1 MKNFEEKILKR
12 WLKRKVKITLA
23 TIVAFLIGSSLS
35 LAETLY
41 IKNGENGVEFS
52 IDDQNWG
59 ENPYF
64 ENSFEN
70 GIYTNNRKIESDY
83 IGIYNKAL
91 NISLINENKISV
103 DGENVWGIY
112 NNGTI
117 EVLRN
122 SGLLEVS
129 GENQAI
135 GIHNNSSNILLINE
149 NKISVD
155 GENVWG
161 IYNNGTIEV
170 LRNSGLLEVNGANEA
185 KGIVNYEGKIA
196 KIENSGLLEVNGTS
210 FVTGILNLNGEI
222 NNLLN
227 QGIVKVTNS
236 SSEAIGIDNQNPKG
250 IINNLTNQGII
261 DITGYLNTYGIQ
273 NNGGGTINDLSNQG
287 IIKVKSLTS
296 YSKGIINGSNIENIL
311 NEGIIEAKGTS
322 QVIGI
327 DSPAK
332 KETKNKGVIRVKSS
346 SSTSEVYGIHIN
358 TPNSKAEKI
367 LNEGIIEAVGGS
379 SKVKAIRSSQE
390 IDSLVNKGILKT
402 KGENAITISANNEN
416 IKKLEQNGIVFSEG
430 VTIDISSSNID
441 NIVNNG
447 LLIGDSSKFIEK
459 NYINNGIMFSYD
471 GTNNN
476 YKIQGYKNTGAD
488 GIKVGDKTIVNA
500 TLNKGTDN
508 SIATGSNSIALTEN
522 KSNMIYNGIT
532 DTLKVNEDRTL
543 TNSIVNGYTSVI
555 VFDENGGSLTLDNSI
570 INGGLDEASATI
582 KGSDSSNNLAL
593 TNGTIINGNI
603 DLGAGDDKLSI
614 DNTVQLNGDLL
625 GGTGID
631 NLIFN
636 PKGVSTFGG
645 EDDNN
650 INIFNKVEGFE
661 NINVATDVTLFES
674 AEVTG
679 AKNIAIQKDGNL
691 ILRIDSTNGNS
702 HALSRNDG
710 TISSNGGKL
719 LLALNGVGEGETISF
734 GTTSLDESM
743 KGNEKGFKEA
753 TIDTTSL
760 LHNIEK
766 IDDKT
771 VKVSTEENIP
781 YVSDVNYN
789 ELNTVYQS
797 IRSVDGV
804 GEFNV
809 TDDKALVEFTNYLH
823 DIYAGNPYSFSS
835 ELSRKSVNMFSDV
848 VMGRDLHPEV
858 NKWAI
863 YGGLTHID
871 GGTKDT
877 YFGKGYYTYDIGSK
891 DIDVD
896 SKITGMYAQGEYGV
910 NETLNLGVIFGGN
923 QSESEINNSSKVEGD
938 SFYLGAYAKKY
949 LGNLRLLAGVGYQYG
964 DYEAD
969 RVAVGYEGITTTRTF
984 DSNYN
989 DNTFN
994 IYAQGKYSNKLAENL
1009 YLEPSIALDYTYVNQ
1024 EGASE
1029 NGVLAIET
1037 DSKDFNY
1044 TTTKFGVDLR
1054 KDIPT
1059 TTATHSL
1066 VAGAYYNRMLDGYEE
1081 ENITGRF
1088 VGGSDFD
1095 ILVSPSNKHE
1105 VGLRAKY
1112 EVSLNNGVTFDVKGS
1127 YTFER
1132 ESYSG
1137 ENKNEHKGEWIVGAG
1152 IGYRF

>member
-1 MKNFEEKILKR
+1 MRENIEKSIKR
-12 WLKRKVKITLA
+12 WLKRKVTITLGMM
-23 TIVAFLIGSSLS
+23 VAFMITGEISYSEITIKYDEVNNQGIIIKGDIVIDSKEYGILEQNSLGNYSWYNNNSINDQIKIDDSFSNKNFSIINSGIIYDKKEDDELDNFNVGNGIFLKELSIKLLENSGIIFGEEQGIYLKKNVIIDKLENEGIIGLTS
-35 LAETLY
+35 
-41 IKNGENGVEFS
+41 ENGVYLQLESS
-52 IDDQNWG
+52 IETFINKG
-59 ENPYF
+59 EICSYGANYSGNGMYLSSSSITNF
-64 ENSFEN
+64 INLGSIKGKSNNEGKSYTGN
-70 GIYTNNRKIESDY
+70 GIYLSSSKIENFTNIGIVSGKIGQNISEGYKAGNGIFNSRKIGVKFSNF
-83 IGIYNKAL
+83 GIIAGEVKAIHTD
-91 NISLINENKISV
+91 N
-103 DGENVWGIY
+103 
-112 NNGTI
+112 
-117 EVLRN
+117 
-122 SGLLEVS
+122 VS
-129 GENQAI
+129 GENL
-135 GIHNNSSNILLINE
+135 GLLIDGAGKTDDTLKIVVGESQKIITSGEYNGYEIKNTFTKGEYKYSDIASRE
-149 NKISVD
+149 N
-155 GENVWG
+155 
-161 IYNNGTIEV
+161 
-170 LRNSGLLEVNGANEA
+170 
-185 KGIVNYEGKIA
+185 
-196 KIENSGLLEVNGTS
+196 
-210 FVTGILNLNGEI
+210 
-222 NNLLN
+222 
-227 QGIVKVTNS
+227 
-236 SSEAIGIDNQNPKG
+236 
-250 IINNLTNQGII
+250 
-261 DITGYLNTYGIQ
+261 DIT
-273 NNGGGTINDLSNQG
+273 LSDTDN
-287 IIKVKSLTS
+287 KDKL
-296 YSKGIINGSNIENIL
+296 IINGY
-311 NEGIIEAKGTS
+311 
-322 QVIGI
+322 
-327 DSPAK
+327 
-332 KETKNKGVIRVKSS
+332 NKGLK
-346 SSTSEVYGIHIN
+346 IN
-358 TPNSKAEKI
+358 SD
-367 LNEGIIEAVGGS
+367 L
-379 SKVKAIRSSQE
+379 
-390 IDSLVNKGILKT
+390 
-402 KGENAITISANNEN
+402 
-416 IKKLEQNGIVFSEG
+416 
-430 VTIDISSSNID
+430 
-441 NIVNNG
+441 
-447 LLIGDSSKFIEK
+447 
-459 NYINNGIMFSYD
+459 
-471 GTNNN
+471 
-476 YKIQGYKNTGAD
+476 
-488 GIKVGDKTIVNA
+488 
-500 TLNKGTDN
+500 TL
-508 SIATGSNSIALTEN
+508 S
-522 KSNMIYNGIT
+522 
-532 DTLKVNEDRTL
+532 
-543 TNSIVNGYTSVI
+543 NSIVNSYTTAINIDGGNFTGDNI
-555 VFDENGGSLTLDNSI
+555 V
-570 INGGLDEASATI
+570 INGGIDETSATI
-582 KGSDSSNNLAL
+582 KGSDSSDNLAL

-631 NLIFN
+631 NLIFY

-661 NINVATDVTLFES
+661 NINVVTDVTLFES

-679 AKNIAIQKDGNL
+679 ADSITIQKDGNL

-702 HALSRNDG
+702 HALSGNTG
-710 TISSNGGKL
+710 VISSEGGKL
-719 LLALNGVGEGETISF
+719 LLALNGVGEGETIDF
-734 GTTSLDESM
+734 GNNKLDDTI
-743 KGNEKGFKEA
+743 KGNEIGY
-753 TIDTTSL
+753 TSGITLDTTSL
-760 LHNIEK
+760 LHSLA
-766 IDDKT
+766 
-771 VKVSTEENIP
+771 KVEG
-781 YVSDVNYN
+781 
-789 ELNTVYQS
+789 NTVIVNTVENLPTDFMPISIDYSKLNSIYQS
-797 IRSVDGV
+797 MRITDQVK
-804 GEFNV
+804 EFDV
-809 TDDKALVEFTNYLH
+809 TDDKKLSGFTSYLN
-823 DIYAGNPYSFSS
+823 DIYAGNPYSLSS

-923 QSESEINNSSKVEGD
+923 QSESEINSSSKVEGD

-964 DYEAD
+964 DYEVD

-1009 YLEPSIALDYTYVNQ
+1009 YLEPSVALDYTYVNQ

-1029 NGVLAIET
+1029 NEVLAIET

-1044 TTTKFGVDLR
+1044 TTAKFGVDLR

>member
-1 MKNFEEKILKR
+1 MRENIEKSIKR
-12 WLKRKVKITLA
+12 WLKRKVTITLGMM
-23 TIVAFLIGSSLS
+23 VAFMITGEISYSEITVKYDEVNNQGIIIKGDIVIDSKEYGILEQNSLGNYSWYNNNSINDQIKIDDSFSNKNFSIINSGIIYDKKEDDELDNFNVGNGIFLKELSIKLLENSGIIFGEEQGIYLKKNVIIDKLENEGIIGLTS
-35 LAETLY
+35 
-41 IKNGENGVEFS
+41 ENGVYLQLESS
-52 IDDQNWG
+52 IETFINKG
-59 ENPYF
+59 EICSYGANYSGNGMYLSSSSITNF
-64 ENSFEN
+64 INLGSIKGKSNNEGKSYTGN
-70 GIYTNNRKIESDY
+70 GIYLSSSKIENFTNIGIVSGKIGQNISEGYKAGNGIFNSRKIGVKFSNF
-83 IGIYNKAL
+83 GIIAGEVKAIHTD
-91 NISLINENKISV
+91 N
-103 DGENVWGIY
+103 
-112 NNGTI
+112 
-117 EVLRN
+117 
-122 SGLLEVS
+122 VS
-129 GENQAI
+129 GENL
-135 GIHNNSSNILLINE
+135 GLLIDGAGKTDDTLKIVVGESQKIIISGEYNGYEIKNTFTKGEYKYSDIASRE
-149 NKISVD
+149 N
-155 GENVWG
+155 
-161 IYNNGTIEV
+161 
-170 LRNSGLLEVNGANEA
+170 
-185 KGIVNYEGKIA
+185 
-196 KIENSGLLEVNGTS
+196 
-210 FVTGILNLNGEI
+210 
-222 NNLLN
+222 
-227 QGIVKVTNS
+227 
-236 SSEAIGIDNQNPKG
+236 
-250 IINNLTNQGII
+250 
-261 DITGYLNTYGIQ
+261 DIT
-273 NNGGGTINDLSNQG
+273 LSDTDN
-287 IIKVKSLTS
+287 KDKL
-296 YSKGIINGSNIENIL
+296 IINGY
-311 NEGIIEAKGTS
+311 
-322 QVIGI
+322 
-327 DSPAK
+327 
-332 KETKNKGVIRVKSS
+332 NKGLK
-346 SSTSEVYGIHIN
+346 IN
-358 TPNSKAEKI
+358 SD
-367 LNEGIIEAVGGS
+367 L
-379 SKVKAIRSSQE
+379 
-390 IDSLVNKGILKT
+390 
-402 KGENAITISANNEN
+402 
-416 IKKLEQNGIVFSEG
+416 
-430 VTIDISSSNID
+430 
-441 NIVNNG
+441 
-447 LLIGDSSKFIEK
+447 
-459 NYINNGIMFSYD
+459 
-471 GTNNN
+471 
-476 YKIQGYKNTGAD
+476 
-488 GIKVGDKTIVNA
+488 
-500 TLNKGTDN
+500 TL
-508 SIATGSNSIALTEN
+508 S
-522 KSNMIYNGIT
+522 
-532 DTLKVNEDRTL
+532 
-543 TNSIVNGYTSVI
+543 NSIVNSYTTAINIDGGNFTGDNI
-555 VFDENGGSLTLDNSI
+555 V
-570 INGGLDEASATI
+570 INGGIDETSATI
-582 KGSDSSNNLAL
+582 KGSDSTDNLTL
-593 TNGTIINGNI
+593 KGNSIINGNI
-603 DLGAGDDKLSI
+603 DLGAGDDNLTIS
-614 DNTVQLNGDLL
+614 DSVQINGDLL
-625 GGTGID
+625 DEDGNDT
-631 NLIFN
+631 LTFN
-636 PKGVSTFGG
+636 NNGVSTFNNGV
-645 EDDNN
+645 DNN

-679 AKNIAIQKDGNL
+679 ADSITIQKDGNL

-702 HALSRNDG
+702 HALSGNTG
-710 TISSNGGKL
+710 VISSEGGKL
-719 LLALNGVGEGETISF
+719 LLALNGVGEGETIDF
-734 GTTSLDESM
+734 GNNKLDSSI
-743 KGNEKGFKEA
+743 KGNEIGY
-753 TIDTTSL
+753 TSGITLDTTSL
-760 LHNIEK
+760 LHSLTKGEG
-766 IDDKT
+766 
-771 VKVSTEENIP
+771 
-781 YVSDVNYN
+781 
-789 ELNTVYQS
+789 NTVIVNTVENLPTDFMPTSIDYSKLNSIYQS
-797 IRSVDGV
+797 MRITDQVK
-804 GEFNV
+804 EFDV
-809 TDDKALVEFTNYLH
+809 TDDKKLSGFTSYLN

-1112 EVSLNNGVTFDVKGS
+1112 EVELNNGVTFDVKGS

>member
-23 TIVAFLIGSSLS
+23 TIVAFLVGSSLS

-41 IKNGENGVEFS
+41 IRDGENGVEFK
-52 IDDQNWG
+52 IDNQNWG
-59 ENPYF
+59 ENPYS

-83 IGIYNKAL
+83 IGIYNKA
-91 NISLINENKISV
+91 
-103 DGENVWGIY
+103 
-112 NNGTI
+112 
-117 EVLRN
+117 
-122 SGLLEVS
+122 
-129 GENQAI
+129 
-135 GIHNNSSNILLINE
+135 SNILLINE

-543 TNSIVNGYTSVI
+543 TNSIVNGYTSAI

-582 KGSDSSNNLAL
+582 KGSDSSDNLAL

-661 NINVATDVTLFES
+661 NINVVTDVTLFES

-679 AKNIAIQKDGNL
+679 ADSITIQKDGNL

-702 HALSRNDG
+702 HALSGNNG

-734 GTTSLDESM
+734 GNTSLDESM
-743 KGNEKGFKEA
+743 KGNEKGLKEA

-789 ELNTVYQS
+789 ELNTIYQS

-835 ELSRKSVNMFSDV
+835 ELSRKSINMFSDV

-923 QSESEINNSSKVEGD
+923 QSESEINSSSKVEGD

-994 IYAQGKYSNKLAENL
+994 IYAQAKYSNKLAENL
-1009 YLEPSIALDYTYVNQ
+1009 YLEPSVVLDYTYVNQ

-1044 TTTKFGVDLR
+1044 TTAKFGIDLR

-1059 TTATHSL
+1059 TIATHSL

-1112 EVSLNNGVTFDVKGS
+1112 EVELNNGVTFDVKGS

>member
-1 MKNFEEKILKR
+1 MRENIEKSIKR
-12 WLKRKVKITLA
+12 WLKRKVTITLGMM
-23 TIVAFLIGSSLS
+23 VAFMITGEISYSEITVKYDEVNNQGIIIKGDIVIDSKEYGILEQNSLGNYSWYNNNSINDQIKIDDSFSNKNFSIINSGIIYDKKEDDELDNFNVGNGIFLKELSIKLLENSGIIFGEEQGIYLKKNVIIDKLENEGIIGLTS
-35 LAETLY
+35 
-41 IKNGENGVEFS
+41 ENGVYLQLESS
-52 IDDQNWG
+52 IETFINKG
-59 ENPYF
+59 EICSYGANYSGNGMYLSSSSITNF
-64 ENSFEN
+64 INLGSIKGKSNNEGKSYTGN
-70 GIYTNNRKIESDY
+70 GIYLSSSKIENFTNIGIVSGKIGQNISEGYKAGNGIFNSRKIGVKFSNF
-83 IGIYNKAL
+83 GIIAGEVKAIHTD
-91 NISLINENKISV
+91 N
-103 DGENVWGIY
+103 
-112 NNGTI
+112 
-117 EVLRN
+117 
-122 SGLLEVS
+122 VS
-129 GENQAI
+129 GENL
-135 GIHNNSSNILLINE
+135 GLLIDGAGKTGDTLKIVVGESQKIITSGEYNGYEIKNTFTKGEYKYSDIASRE
-149 NKISVD
+149 N
-155 GENVWG
+155 
-161 IYNNGTIEV
+161 
-170 LRNSGLLEVNGANEA
+170 
-185 KGIVNYEGKIA
+185 
-196 KIENSGLLEVNGTS
+196 
-210 FVTGILNLNGEI
+210 
-222 NNLLN
+222 
-227 QGIVKVTNS
+227 
-236 SSEAIGIDNQNPKG
+236 
-250 IINNLTNQGII
+250 
-261 DITGYLNTYGIQ
+261 DIT
-273 NNGGGTINDLSNQG
+273 LSDTDN
-287 IIKVKSLTS
+287 KDKL
-296 YSKGIINGSNIENIL
+296 IINGY
-311 NEGIIEAKGTS
+311 
-322 QVIGI
+322 
-327 DSPAK
+327 
-332 KETKNKGVIRVKSS
+332 NKGLK
-346 SSTSEVYGIHIN
+346 IN
-358 TPNSKAEKI
+358 SD
-367 LNEGIIEAVGGS
+367 L
-379 SKVKAIRSSQE
+379 
-390 IDSLVNKGILKT
+390 
-402 KGENAITISANNEN
+402 
-416 IKKLEQNGIVFSEG
+416 
-430 VTIDISSSNID
+430 
-441 NIVNNG
+441 
-447 LLIGDSSKFIEK
+447 
-459 NYINNGIMFSYD
+459 
-471 GTNNN
+471 
-476 YKIQGYKNTGAD
+476 
-488 GIKVGDKTIVNA
+488 
-500 TLNKGTDN
+500 TL
-508 SIATGSNSIALTEN
+508 S
-522 KSNMIYNGIT
+522 
-532 DTLKVNEDRTL
+532 
-543 TNSIVNGYTSVI
+543 NSIVNSYTTAINIDGGNFTGDNI
-555 VFDENGGSLTLDNSI
+555 V
-570 INGGLDEASATI
+570 INGGIDETSATI
-582 KGSDSSNNLAL
+582 KGSDSSDNLAL

-631 NLIFN
+631 NLIFY

-661 NINVATDVTLFES
+661 NINVVTDVTLFES

-679 AKNIAIQKDGNL
+679 ADSITIQKDGNL

-702 HALSRNDG
+702 HALSGNTG
-710 TISSNGGKL
+710 VISSEGGKL
-719 LLALNGVGEGETISF
+719 LLALNGVGEGETIDF
-734 GTTSLDESM
+734 GNNKLDDTI
-743 KGNEKGFKEA
+743 KGNEIGY
-753 TIDTTSL
+753 TSGITLDTTSL
-760 LHNIEK
+760 LHSLA
-766 IDDKT
+766 
-771 VKVSTEENIP
+771 KVEG
-781 YVSDVNYN
+781 
-789 ELNTVYQS
+789 NTVIVNTVENLPTDFMPTSIDYSKLNSIYQS
-797 IRSVDGV
+797 MRITDQVK
-804 GEFNV
+804 EFDV
-809 TDDKALVEFTNYLH
+809 TDDKKLSGFTSYLN
-823 DIYAGNPYSFSS
+823 DIYAGNPYSLSS

-923 QSESEINNSSKVEGD
+923 QSESEINSSSKVEGD

-964 DYEAD
+964 DYEVD

-1009 YLEPSIALDYTYVNQ
+1009 YLEPSVALDYTYVNQ

-1044 TTTKFGVDLR
+1044 TTAKFGVDLR

-1059 TTATHSL
+1059 TTTTHSL

>member
-1 MKNFEEKILKR
+1 MCLLLKGKLNGGIKMKNFEEKILKR

-52 IDDQNWG
+52 IDNQNWG
-59 ENPYF
+59 ENPYS

-70 GIYTNNRKIESDY
+70 NIYTNNRKIESDY
-83 IGIYNKAL
+83 IGIYNKAS

-103 DGENVWGIY
+103 DGEEVYGIY

-129 GENQAI
+129 
-135 GIHNNSSNILLINE
+135 
-149 NKISVD
+149 
-155 GENVWG
+155 
-161 IYNNGTIEV
+161 
-170 LRNSGLLEVNGANEA
+170 GANEA

-543 TNSIVNGYTSVI
+543 TNSIVNGYTSAI

-1112 EVSLNNGVTFDVKGS
+1112 EVELNNGVTFDVKGS

>member
-1 MKNFEEKILKR
+1 MRENIEKSIKR
-12 WLKRKVKITLA
+12 WLKRKVTITLGMM
-23 TIVAFLIGSSLS
+23 VAFMITGEISYSEITIKYDEVNNQGIIIKGDIVIDSKEYGILEQNSLGNYSWYNNNNSINDQIKIDDSFSNKNFSIINSGIIYDKKEDDELDNFNVGNGIFLKELSIKLLENSGIIFGEEQGIYLKKNVIIDKLENEGIIGLTS
-35 LAETLY
+35 
-41 IKNGENGVEFS
+41 ENGVYLQLESS
-52 IDDQNWG
+52 IETFINKG
-59 ENPYF
+59 EICSYGANYSGNGMYLSSSSITNF
-64 ENSFEN
+64 INLGSIKEKSNNEGKSYTGN
-70 GIYTNNRKIESDY
+70 GIYLSSSKIENFTNIGIVSGKIGQNISEGYKAGNGIFNSRKIGVKFSNF
-83 IGIYNKAL
+83 GIIAGEVKAIHTD
-91 NISLINENKISV
+91 N
-103 DGENVWGIY
+103 
-112 NNGTI
+112 
-117 EVLRN
+117 
-122 SGLLEVS
+122 VS
-129 GENQAI
+129 GENL
-135 GIHNNSSNILLINE
+135 GLLIDGAGKTDDTLKIVVGESQKIITSGEYNGYEIKNTFTKGEYKYSDIASRE
-149 NKISVD
+149 N
-155 GENVWG
+155 
-161 IYNNGTIEV
+161 
-170 LRNSGLLEVNGANEA
+170 
-185 KGIVNYEGKIA
+185 
-196 KIENSGLLEVNGTS
+196 
-210 FVTGILNLNGEI
+210 
-222 NNLLN
+222 
-227 QGIVKVTNS
+227 
-236 SSEAIGIDNQNPKG
+236 
-250 IINNLTNQGII
+250 
-261 DITGYLNTYGIQ
+261 DIT
-273 NNGGGTINDLSNQG
+273 LSDTDN
-287 IIKVKSLTS
+287 KDKL
-296 YSKGIINGSNIENIL
+296 IINGY
-311 NEGIIEAKGTS
+311 
-322 QVIGI
+322 
-327 DSPAK
+327 
-332 KETKNKGVIRVKSS
+332 NKGLK
-346 SSTSEVYGIHIN
+346 IN
-358 TPNSKAEKI
+358 SD
-367 LNEGIIEAVGGS
+367 L
-379 SKVKAIRSSQE
+379 
-390 IDSLVNKGILKT
+390 
-402 KGENAITISANNEN
+402 
-416 IKKLEQNGIVFSEG
+416 
-430 VTIDISSSNID
+430 
-441 NIVNNG
+441 
-447 LLIGDSSKFIEK
+447 
-459 NYINNGIMFSYD
+459 
-471 GTNNN
+471 
-476 YKIQGYKNTGAD
+476 
-488 GIKVGDKTIVNA
+488 
-500 TLNKGTDN
+500 TL
-508 SIATGSNSIALTEN
+508 S
-522 KSNMIYNGIT
+522 
-532 DTLKVNEDRTL
+532 
-543 TNSIVNGYTSVI
+543 NSIVNSYTTAINIDGGNFTGDNI
-555 VFDENGGSLTLDNSI
+555 V
-570 INGGLDEASATI
+570 INGGIDETSATI
-582 KGSDSSNNLAL
+582 KGSDSSDNLAL

-631 NLIFN
+631 NLIFY

-661 NINVATDVTLFES
+661 NINVVTDVTLFES

-679 AKNIAIQKDGNL
+679 ADSITIQKDGNL

-702 HALSRNDG
+702 HALSGNTG
-710 TISSNGGKL
+710 VISSEGGKL
-719 LLALNGVGEGETISF
+719 LLALNGVGEGETIDF
-734 GTTSLDESM
+734 GNNKLDDTI
-743 KGNEKGFKEA
+743 KGNEIGY
-753 TIDTTSL
+753 TSGITLDTTSL
-760 LHNIEK
+760 LHSLA
-766 IDDKT
+766 
-771 VKVSTEENIP
+771 KVEG
-781 YVSDVNYN
+781 
-789 ELNTVYQS
+789 NTVIVNTVENLPTDFMPTSIDYSKLNSIYQS
-797 IRSVDGV
+797 MRITDQVK
-804 GEFNV
+804 EFDV
-809 TDDKALVEFTNYLH
+809 TDDKKLSGFTSYLN
-823 DIYAGNPYSFSS
+823 DIYAGNPYSLSS

-923 QSESEINNSSKVEGD
+923 QSESEINSSSKVEGD

-964 DYEAD
+964 DYEVD

-1009 YLEPSIALDYTYVNQ
+1009 YLEPSVALDYTYVNQ

-1044 TTTKFGVDLR
+1044 TTAKFGVDLR

>member
-91 NISLINENKISV
+91 NIS
-103 DGENVWGIY
+103 
-112 NNGTI
+112 
-117 EVLRN
+117 
-122 SGLLEVS
+122 
-129 GENQAI
+129 
-135 GIHNNSSNILLINE
+135 LINE

-543 TNSIVNGYTSVI
+543 TNSIVNGYTSAI

-582 KGSDSSNNLAL
+582 KGSDSSDNLAL

-614 DNTVQLNGDLL
+614 DNAVQLNGDLL
-625 GGTGID
+625 GGAGID

-650 INIFNKVEGFE
+650 INIFNKVDGFE

-674 AEVTG
+674 AKVTG
-679 AKNIAIQKDGNL
+679 ADSITIQKDGNL

-702 HALSRNDG
+702 HALSGNNG

-734 GTTSLDESM
+734 GNTSLDESM
-743 KGNEKGFKEA
+743 KGNENGLKEA

-789 ELNTVYQS
+789 ELNTIYQS

-835 ELSRKSVNMFSDV
+835 EFSRKSINMFSDV

-994 IYAQGKYSNKLAENL
+994 IYAQAKYSNKLAKNL
-1009 YLEPSIALDYTYVNQ
+1009 YLEPSVALDYTYVNQ

-1044 TTTKFGVDLR
+1044 TTAKFGVDLR

-1112 EVSLNNGVTFDVKGS
+1112 EVELNNGVTFDVKGS

>member
-1 MKNFEEKILKR
+1 MRENIEKSIKR
-12 WLKRKVKITLA
+12 WLKRKVTITLGMM
-23 TIVAFLIGSSLS
+23 VAFMITGEISYSEITVKYDEVNNQGIIIKGDIVIDSKEYGILEQNSLGNYSWYNNNSINDQIKIDDSFSNKNFSIINSGIIYDKKEDDELDNFNVGNGIFLKELSIKLLENSGIIFGEEQGIYLKKNVIIDKLENEGIIGLTS
-35 LAETLY
+35 
-41 IKNGENGVEFS
+41 ENGVYLQLESS
-52 IDDQNWG
+52 IETFINKG
-59 ENPYF
+59 EICSYGANYSGNGMYLSSSSITNF
-64 ENSFEN
+64 INLGSIKGKSNNEGKSYTGN
-70 GIYTNNRKIESDY
+70 GIYLSSSKIENFTNIGIVSGKIGQNISEGYKAGNGIFNSRKIGVKFSNF
-83 IGIYNKAL
+83 GIIAGEVKAIHTD
-91 NISLINENKISV
+91 N
-103 DGENVWGIY
+103 
-112 NNGTI
+112 
-117 EVLRN
+117 
-122 SGLLEVS
+122 VS
-129 GENQAI
+129 GENL
-135 GIHNNSSNILLINE
+135 GLLIDGAGKTDDTLKIVVGESQKIITSGEYNGYEIKNTFTKGEYKYSDIASRE
-149 NKISVD
+149 N
-155 GENVWG
+155 
-161 IYNNGTIEV
+161 
-170 LRNSGLLEVNGANEA
+170 
-185 KGIVNYEGKIA
+185 
-196 KIENSGLLEVNGTS
+196 
-210 FVTGILNLNGEI
+210 
-222 NNLLN
+222 
-227 QGIVKVTNS
+227 
-236 SSEAIGIDNQNPKG
+236 
-250 IINNLTNQGII
+250 
-261 DITGYLNTYGIQ
+261 DIT
-273 NNGGGTINDLSNQG
+273 LSDTDN
-287 IIKVKSLTS
+287 KDKL
-296 YSKGIINGSNIENIL
+296 IINGY
-311 NEGIIEAKGTS
+311 
-322 QVIGI
+322 
-327 DSPAK
+327 
-332 KETKNKGVIRVKSS
+332 NKGLK
-346 SSTSEVYGIHIN
+346 IN
-358 TPNSKAEKI
+358 SD
-367 LNEGIIEAVGGS
+367 L
-379 SKVKAIRSSQE
+379 
-390 IDSLVNKGILKT
+390 
-402 KGENAITISANNEN
+402 
-416 IKKLEQNGIVFSEG
+416 
-430 VTIDISSSNID
+430 
-441 NIVNNG
+441 
-447 LLIGDSSKFIEK
+447 
-459 NYINNGIMFSYD
+459 
-471 GTNNN
+471 
-476 YKIQGYKNTGAD
+476 
-488 GIKVGDKTIVNA
+488 
-500 TLNKGTDN
+500 TL
-508 SIATGSNSIALTEN
+508 S
-522 KSNMIYNGIT
+522 
-532 DTLKVNEDRTL
+532 
-543 TNSIVNGYTSVI
+543 NSIVNSYTTAINIDGGNFTGDNI
-555 VFDENGGSLTLDNSI
+555 V
-570 INGGLDEASATI
+570 INGGIDETSATI
-582 KGSDSSNNLAL
+582 KGSDSSDNLAL

-631 NLIFN
+631 NLIFY

-661 NINVATDVTLFES
+661 NINVVTDVTLFES

-679 AKNIAIQKDGNL
+679 ADSITIQKDGNL

-702 HALSRNDG
+702 HALSGNTG
-710 TISSNGGKL
+710 VISSEGGKL
-719 LLALNGVGEGETISF
+719 LLALNGVGEGETIDF
-734 GTTSLDESM
+734 GNNKLDDTI
-743 KGNEKGFKEA
+743 KGNEIGY
-753 TIDTTSL
+753 TSGITLDTTSL
-760 LHNIEK
+760 LHSLA
-766 IDDKT
+766 
-771 VKVSTEENIP
+771 KVEG
-781 YVSDVNYN
+781 
-789 ELNTVYQS
+789 NTVIVNTVENLPTDFMPTSIDYSKLNSIYQS
-797 IRSVDGV
+797 MRITDQVK
-804 GEFNV
+804 EFDV
-809 TDDKALVEFTNYLH
+809 TDDKKLSGFTSYLN
-823 DIYAGNPYSFSS
+823 DIYAGNPYSLSS

-923 QSESEINNSSKVEGD
+923 QSESEINSSSKVEGD

-964 DYEAD
+964 DYEVD

-1009 YLEPSIALDYTYVNQ
+1009 YLEPSVALDYTYVNQ

-1044 TTTKFGVDLR
+1044 TTAKFGVDLR

>member
-1 MKNFEEKILKR
+1 MRENIEKSIKR
-12 WLKRKVKITLA
+12 WLKRKVTITLGMM
-23 TIVAFLIGSSLS
+23 VAFMITGEISYSEITIKYDEVNNQGIIIKGDIVIDSKEYGILEQNSLGNYSWYNNNNSINDQIKIDDSFSNKNFSIINSGIIYDKKEDDELDNFNVGNGIFLKELSIKLLENSGIIFGEEQGIYLKKNVIIDKLENEGIIGLTS
-35 LAETLY
+35 
-41 IKNGENGVEFS
+41 ENGVYLQLESS
-52 IDDQNWG
+52 IETFINKG
-59 ENPYF
+59 EICSYGANYSGNGMYLSSSSITNF
-64 ENSFEN
+64 INLGSIKGKSNNEGKSYTGN
-70 GIYTNNRKIESDY
+70 GIYLSSSKIENFTNIGIVSGKIGQNISEGYKAGNGIFNSRKIGVKFSNF
-83 IGIYNKAL
+83 GIIAGEVKAIHTD
-91 NISLINENKISV
+91 N
-103 DGENVWGIY
+103 
-112 NNGTI
+112 
-117 EVLRN
+117 
-122 SGLLEVS
+122 VS
-129 GENQAI
+129 GENL
-135 GIHNNSSNILLINE
+135 GLLIDGAGKTDDTLKIVVGESQKIIISGEYNGYEIKNTFTKGEYKYSDIASRE
-149 NKISVD
+149 N
-155 GENVWG
+155 
-161 IYNNGTIEV
+161 
-170 LRNSGLLEVNGANEA
+170 
-185 KGIVNYEGKIA
+185 
-196 KIENSGLLEVNGTS
+196 
-210 FVTGILNLNGEI
+210 
-222 NNLLN
+222 
-227 QGIVKVTNS
+227 
-236 SSEAIGIDNQNPKG
+236 
-250 IINNLTNQGII
+250 
-261 DITGYLNTYGIQ
+261 DIT
-273 NNGGGTINDLSNQG
+273 LSDTDN
-287 IIKVKSLTS
+287 KDKL
-296 YSKGIINGSNIENIL
+296 IINGY
-311 NEGIIEAKGTS
+311 
-322 QVIGI
+322 
-327 DSPAK
+327 
-332 KETKNKGVIRVKSS
+332 NKGLK
-346 SSTSEVYGIHIN
+346 IN
-358 TPNSKAEKI
+358 SD
-367 LNEGIIEAVGGS
+367 L
-379 SKVKAIRSSQE
+379 
-390 IDSLVNKGILKT
+390 
-402 KGENAITISANNEN
+402 
-416 IKKLEQNGIVFSEG
+416 
-430 VTIDISSSNID
+430 
-441 NIVNNG
+441 
-447 LLIGDSSKFIEK
+447 
-459 NYINNGIMFSYD
+459 
-471 GTNNN
+471 
-476 YKIQGYKNTGAD
+476 
-488 GIKVGDKTIVNA
+488 
-500 TLNKGTDN
+500 TL
-508 SIATGSNSIALTEN
+508 S
-522 KSNMIYNGIT
+522 
-532 DTLKVNEDRTL
+532 
-543 TNSIVNGYTSVI
+543 NSIVNSYTTAINIDGGNFTGDNI
-555 VFDENGGSLTLDNSI
+555 V
-570 INGGLDEASATI
+570 INGGIDETSATI
-582 KGSDSSNNLAL
+582 KGSDSSDNLAL

-631 NLIFN
+631 NLIFY

-661 NINVATDVTLFES
+661 NINVVTDVTLFES

-679 AKNIAIQKDGNL
+679 ADSITIQKDGNL

-702 HALSRNDG
+702 HALSGNTG
-710 TISSNGGKL
+710 VISSEGGKL
-719 LLALNGVGEGETISF
+719 LLALNGVGEGETIDF
-734 GTTSLDESM
+734 GNNKLDDTI
-743 KGNEKGFKEA
+743 KGNEIGY
-753 TIDTTSL
+753 TSGITLDTTSL
-760 LHNIEK
+760 LHSLA
-766 IDDKT
+766 
-771 VKVSTEENIP
+771 KVEG
-781 YVSDVNYN
+781 
-789 ELNTVYQS
+789 NTVIVNTVENLPTDFMPTSIDYSKLNSIYQS
-797 IRSVDGV
+797 MRITDQVK
-804 GEFNV
+804 EFDV
-809 TDDKALVEFTNYLH
+809 TDDKKLSGFTSYLN
-823 DIYAGNPYSFSS
+823 DIYAGNPYSLSS

-923 QSESEINNSSKVEGD
+923 QSESEINSSSKVEGD

-964 DYEAD
+964 DYEVD

-1009 YLEPSIALDYTYVNQ
+1009 YLEPSVALDYTYVNQ

-1044 TTTKFGVDLR
+1044 TTAKFGVDLR

-1137 ENKNEHKGEWIVGAG
+1137 ENKNDHKGEWIVGAG

>member
-1 MKNFEEKILKR
+1 MRENIEKSIKR
-12 WLKRKVKITLA
+12 WLKRKVTITLGMM
-23 TIVAFLIGSSLS
+23 VAFMITGEISYSEITIKYDEVNNQGIIIKGDIVIDSKEYGILEQNSLGNYSWYNNNSINDQIKIDDSFSNKNFSIINSGIIYDKKEDDELDNFNVGNGIFLKELSIKLLENSGIIFGEEQGIYLKKNVIIDKLENEGIIGLTS
-35 LAETLY
+35 
-41 IKNGENGVEFS
+41 ENGVYLQLESS
-52 IDDQNWG
+52 IETFINKG
-59 ENPYF
+59 EICSYGANYSGNGMYLSSSSITNF
-64 ENSFEN
+64 INLGSIKGKSNNEGKSYTGN
-70 GIYTNNRKIESDY
+70 GIYLSSSKIENFTNIGIVSGKIGQNISEGYKAGNGIFNSRKIGVKFSNF
-83 IGIYNKAL
+83 GIIAGEVKAIHTD
-91 NISLINENKISV
+91 N
-103 DGENVWGIY
+103 
-112 NNGTI
+112 
-117 EVLRN
+117 
-122 SGLLEVS
+122 VS
-129 GENQAI
+129 GENL
-135 GIHNNSSNILLINE
+135 GLLIDGAGKTDDTLKIVVGESQKIITSGEYNGYEIKNTFTKGEYKYSDIASRE
-149 NKISVD
+149 N
-155 GENVWG
+155 
-161 IYNNGTIEV
+161 
-170 LRNSGLLEVNGANEA
+170 
-185 KGIVNYEGKIA
+185 
-196 KIENSGLLEVNGTS
+196 
-210 FVTGILNLNGEI
+210 
-222 NNLLN
+222 
-227 QGIVKVTNS
+227 
-236 SSEAIGIDNQNPKG
+236 
-250 IINNLTNQGII
+250 
-261 DITGYLNTYGIQ
+261 DIT
-273 NNGGGTINDLSNQG
+273 LSDTDN
-287 IIKVKSLTS
+287 KDKL
-296 YSKGIINGSNIENIL
+296 IINGY
-311 NEGIIEAKGTS
+311 
-322 QVIGI
+322 
-327 DSPAK
+327 
-332 KETKNKGVIRVKSS
+332 NKGLK
-346 SSTSEVYGIHIN
+346 IN
-358 TPNSKAEKI
+358 SD
-367 LNEGIIEAVGGS
+367 L
-379 SKVKAIRSSQE
+379 
-390 IDSLVNKGILKT
+390 
-402 KGENAITISANNEN
+402 
-416 IKKLEQNGIVFSEG
+416 
-430 VTIDISSSNID
+430 
-441 NIVNNG
+441 
-447 LLIGDSSKFIEK
+447 
-459 NYINNGIMFSYD
+459 
-471 GTNNN
+471 
-476 YKIQGYKNTGAD
+476 
-488 GIKVGDKTIVNA
+488 
-500 TLNKGTDN
+500 TL
-508 SIATGSNSIALTEN
+508 S
-522 KSNMIYNGIT
+522 
-532 DTLKVNEDRTL
+532 
-543 TNSIVNGYTSVI
+543 NSIVNSYTTAINIDGGNFTGDNI
-555 VFDENGGSLTLDNSI
+555 V
-570 INGGLDEASATI
+570 INGGIDETSATI
-582 KGSDSSNNLAL
+582 KGSDSSDNLAL

-631 NLIFN
+631 NLIFY

-661 NINVATDVTLFES
+661 NINVVTDVTLFES

-679 AKNIAIQKDGNL
+679 ADSITIQKDGNL

-702 HALSRNDG
+702 HALSGNTG
-710 TISSNGGKL
+710 VISSEGGKL
-719 LLALNGVGEGETISF
+719 LLALNGVGEGETIDF
-734 GTTSLDESM
+734 GNNKLDDTI
-743 KGNEKGFKEA
+743 KGNEIGY
-753 TIDTTSL
+753 TSGITLDTTSL
-760 LHNIEK
+760 LHSLA
-766 IDDKT
+766 
-771 VKVSTEENIP
+771 KVEG
-781 YVSDVNYN
+781 
-789 ELNTVYQS
+789 NTVIVNTVENLPTDFMPTSIDYSKLNSIYQS
-797 IRSVDGV
+797 MRITDQVK
-804 GEFNV
+804 EFDV
-809 TDDKALVEFTNYLH
+809 TDDKKLSGFTSYLN
-823 DIYAGNPYSFSS
+823 DIYAGNPYSLSS

-923 QSESEINNSSKVEGD
+923 QSESEINSSSKVEGD

-1009 YLEPSIALDYTYVNQ
+1009 YLEPSVALDYTYVNQ

-1044 TTTKFGVDLR
+1044 TTAKFGVDLR

-1059 TTATHSL
+1059 TTATHLL

-1105 VGLRAKY
+1105 VGLRVKY

-1137 ENKNEHKGEWIVGAG
+1137 ENKNDHKGEWIVGAG

>member
-1 MKNFEEKILKR
+1 MRENIEKSIKR
-12 WLKRKVKITLA
+12 WLKRKVTITLGMM
-23 TIVAFLIGSSLS
+23 VAFMITGEISYSEITIKYDEVNNQGIIIKGDIVIDSKEYGILEQNSLGNYSWYNNNSINDQIKIDDSFSNKNYSIINSSIISYQNEEDELDNFNVGNGIFLKELSIKLLENSGIILGEEQGIYLKKNVIIDKLENEGIIGLTS
-35 LAETLY
+35 
-41 IKNGENGVEFS
+41 ENGVYLQLESS
-52 IDDQNWG
+52 IETFINKG
-59 ENPYF
+59 EICSYGANYSGNGMYLSSSSITNF
-64 ENSFEN
+64 INLGSIKGKSNNEGKSYTGN
-70 GIYTNNRKIESDY
+70 GIYLSSSKIENFTNIGIVSGKIGQNISEGYKAGNGIFNSRKIGVKFSNF
-83 IGIYNKAL
+83 GIIAGEVKAIHTD
-91 NISLINENKISV
+91 N
-103 DGENVWGIY
+103 
-112 NNGTI
+112 
-117 EVLRN
+117 
-122 SGLLEVS
+122 VS
-129 GENQAI
+129 GENL
-135 GIHNNSSNILLINE
+135 GLLIDGAGKTDDTLKIVVGESQKIITSGEYNGYEIKNTFTKGEYKYSDIASRE
-149 NKISVD
+149 N
-155 GENVWG
+155 
-161 IYNNGTIEV
+161 
-170 LRNSGLLEVNGANEA
+170 
-185 KGIVNYEGKIA
+185 
-196 KIENSGLLEVNGTS
+196 
-210 FVTGILNLNGEI
+210 
-222 NNLLN
+222 
-227 QGIVKVTNS
+227 
-236 SSEAIGIDNQNPKG
+236 
-250 IINNLTNQGII
+250 
-261 DITGYLNTYGIQ
+261 DIT
-273 NNGGGTINDLSNQG
+273 LSDTDN
-287 IIKVKSLTS
+287 KDKL
-296 YSKGIINGSNIENIL
+296 IINGY
-311 NEGIIEAKGTS
+311 
-322 QVIGI
+322 
-327 DSPAK
+327 
-332 KETKNKGVIRVKSS
+332 NKGLK
-346 SSTSEVYGIHIN
+346 IN
-358 TPNSKAEKI
+358 SD
-367 LNEGIIEAVGGS
+367 L
-379 SKVKAIRSSQE
+379 
-390 IDSLVNKGILKT
+390 
-402 KGENAITISANNEN
+402 
-416 IKKLEQNGIVFSEG
+416 
-430 VTIDISSSNID
+430 
-441 NIVNNG
+441 
-447 LLIGDSSKFIEK
+447 
-459 NYINNGIMFSYD
+459 
-471 GTNNN
+471 
-476 YKIQGYKNTGAD
+476 
-488 GIKVGDKTIVNA
+488 
-500 TLNKGTDN
+500 TL
-508 SIATGSNSIALTEN
+508 S
-522 KSNMIYNGIT
+522 
-532 DTLKVNEDRTL
+532 
-543 TNSIVNGYTSVI
+543 NSIVNSYTTAINIDGGNFTGDNI
-555 VFDENGGSLTLDNSI
+555 V
-570 INGGLDEASATI
+570 INGGIDETSATI
-582 KGSDSSNNLAL
+582 KGSDSSDNLAL

-631 NLIFN
+631 NLIFY

-661 NINVATDVTLFES
+661 NINVVTDVTLFES

-679 AKNIAIQKDGNL
+679 ADSITIQKDGNL

-702 HALSRNDG
+702 HALSGNTG
-710 TISSNGGKL
+710 VISSEGGKL
-719 LLALNGVGEGETISF
+719 LLALNGVGEGETIDF
-734 GTTSLDESM
+734 GNNKLDDTI
-743 KGNEKGFKEA
+743 KGNEIGY
-753 TIDTTSL
+753 TSGITLDTTSL
-760 LHNIEK
+760 LHSLA
-766 IDDKT
+766 
-771 VKVSTEENIP
+771 KVEG
-781 YVSDVNYN
+781 
-789 ELNTVYQS
+789 NTVIVNTVENLPTDFMPTSIDYSKLNSIYQS
-797 IRSVDGV
+797 MRITDQVK
-804 GEFNV
+804 EFDV
-809 TDDKALVEFTNYLH
+809 TDDKKLSGFTSYLN
-823 DIYAGNPYSFSS
+823 DIYAGNPYSLSS

-923 QSESEINNSSKVEGD
+923 QSESEINSSSKVEGD

-964 DYEAD
+964 DYEVD

-1009 YLEPSIALDYTYVNQ
+1009 YLEPSVALDYTYVNQ

-1044 TTTKFGVDLR
+1044 TTAKFGVDLR

>member
-1 MKNFEEKILKR
+1 MSSSKIENFTNIGIVSGKI
-12 WLKRKVKITLA
+12 
-23 TIVAFLIGSSLS
+23 G
-35 LAETLY
+35 
-41 IKNGENGVEFS
+41 
-52 IDDQNWG
+52 QNISEG
-59 ENPYF
+59 YKAG
-64 ENSFEN
+64 N
-70 GIYTNNRKIESDY
+70 GIFNSRKIGVKFSNF
-83 IGIYNKAL
+83 GIIAGEVKAIHTD
-91 NISLINENKISV
+91 N
-103 DGENVWGIY
+103 
-112 NNGTI
+112 
-117 EVLRN
+117 
-122 SGLLEVS
+122 VS
-129 GENQAI
+129 GENL
-135 GIHNNSSNILLINE
+135 GLLIDGAGKTDDTLKIVVGESQKIITSGEYNGYEIKNTFTKGEYKYSDIASRE
-149 NKISVD
+149 N
-155 GENVWG
+155 
-161 IYNNGTIEV
+161 
-170 LRNSGLLEVNGANEA
+170 
-185 KGIVNYEGKIA
+185 
-196 KIENSGLLEVNGTS
+196 
-210 FVTGILNLNGEI
+210 
-222 NNLLN
+222 
-227 QGIVKVTNS
+227 
-236 SSEAIGIDNQNPKG
+236 
-250 IINNLTNQGII
+250 
-261 DITGYLNTYGIQ
+261 DIT
-273 NNGGGTINDLSNQG
+273 LSDTDN
-287 IIKVKSLTS
+287 KDKL
-296 YSKGIINGSNIENIL
+296 IINGY
-311 NEGIIEAKGTS
+311 
-322 QVIGI
+322 
-327 DSPAK
+327 
-332 KETKNKGVIRVKSS
+332 NKGLK
-346 SSTSEVYGIHIN
+346 IN
-358 TPNSKAEKI
+358 SD
-367 LNEGIIEAVGGS
+367 L
-379 SKVKAIRSSQE
+379 
-390 IDSLVNKGILKT
+390 
-402 KGENAITISANNEN
+402 
-416 IKKLEQNGIVFSEG
+416 
-430 VTIDISSSNID
+430 
-441 NIVNNG
+441 
-447 LLIGDSSKFIEK
+447 
-459 NYINNGIMFSYD
+459 
-471 GTNNN
+471 
-476 YKIQGYKNTGAD
+476 
-488 GIKVGDKTIVNA
+488 
-500 TLNKGTDN
+500 TL
-508 SIATGSNSIALTEN
+508 S
-522 KSNMIYNGIT
+522 
-532 DTLKVNEDRTL
+532 
-543 TNSIVNGYTSVI
+543 NSIVNSYTTAINIDGGNFTGDNI
-555 VFDENGGSLTLDNSI
+555 V
-570 INGGLDEASATI
+570 INGGIDETSATI
-582 KGSDSSNNLAL
+582 KGSDSSDNLAL

-631 NLIFN
+631 NLIFY

-661 NINVATDVTLFES
+661 NINVVTDVTLFES

-679 AKNIAIQKDGNL
+679 ADSITIQKDGNL

-702 HALSRNDG
+702 HALSGNTG
-710 TISSNGGKL
+710 VISSEGGKL
-719 LLALNGVGEGETISF
+719 LLALNGVGEGETIDF
-734 GTTSLDESM
+734 GNNKLDDTI
-743 KGNEKGFKEA
+743 KGNEIGY
-753 TIDTTSL
+753 TSGITLDTTSL
-760 LHNIEK
+760 LHSLA
-766 IDDKT
+766 
-771 VKVSTEENIP
+771 KVEG
-781 YVSDVNYN
+781 
-789 ELNTVYQS
+789 NTVIVNTVENLPTDFMPTSIDYSKLNSIYQS
-797 IRSVDGV
+797 MRITDQVK
-804 GEFNV
+804 EFDV
-809 TDDKALVEFTNYLH
+809 TDDKKLSGFTSYLN
-823 DIYAGNPYSFSS
+823 DIYAGNPYSLSS

-923 QSESEINNSSKVEGD
+923 QSESEINSSSKVEGD

-964 DYEAD
+964 DYEVD

-1009 YLEPSIALDYTYVNQ
+1009 YLEPSVALDYTYVNQ

-1044 TTTKFGVDLR
+1044 TTAKFGVDLR

>member
-1 MKNFEEKILKR
+1 MRENIEKSIKR
-12 WLKRKVKITLA
+12 WLKRKVTITLGMM
-23 TIVAFLIGSSLS
+23 VAFMITGEISYSEITIKYDEVNNQGIIIKGDIVIDSKEYGILEQNSLGNYSWYNNNSINDQIKIDDSFSNKNFSIINSGIIYDKKEDDELDNFNVGNGIFLKELSIKLLENSGIIFGEEQGIYLKKNVIIDKLENEGIIGLTS
-35 LAETLY
+35 
-41 IKNGENGVEFS
+41 ENGVYLQLESS
-52 IDDQNWG
+52 IETFINKG
-59 ENPYF
+59 EICSYGANYSGNGMYLSSSSITNF
-64 ENSFEN
+64 INLGSIKGKSNNEGKSYTGN
-70 GIYTNNRKIESDY
+70 GIYLSSSKIENFTNIGIVSGKIGQNISEGYKAGNGIFNSRKIGVKFSNF
-83 IGIYNKAL
+83 GIIAGEVKAIHTD
-91 NISLINENKISV
+91 N
-103 DGENVWGIY
+103 
-112 NNGTI
+112 
-117 EVLRN
+117 
-122 SGLLEVS
+122 VS
-129 GENQAI
+129 GENL
-135 GIHNNSSNILLINE
+135 GLLIDGAGKTDDTLKIVVGESQKIITSGEYNGYEIKNTFTKGEYKYSDIASRE
-149 NKISVD
+149 N
-155 GENVWG
+155 
-161 IYNNGTIEV
+161 
-170 LRNSGLLEVNGANEA
+170 
-185 KGIVNYEGKIA
+185 
-196 KIENSGLLEVNGTS
+196 
-210 FVTGILNLNGEI
+210 
-222 NNLLN
+222 
-227 QGIVKVTNS
+227 
-236 SSEAIGIDNQNPKG
+236 
-250 IINNLTNQGII
+250 
-261 DITGYLNTYGIQ
+261 DIT
-273 NNGGGTINDLSNQG
+273 LSDTDN
-287 IIKVKSLTS
+287 KDKL
-296 YSKGIINGSNIENIL
+296 IINGY
-311 NEGIIEAKGTS
+311 
-322 QVIGI
+322 
-327 DSPAK
+327 
-332 KETKNKGVIRVKSS
+332 NKGLK
-346 SSTSEVYGIHIN
+346 IN
-358 TPNSKAEKI
+358 SD
-367 LNEGIIEAVGGS
+367 L
-379 SKVKAIRSSQE
+379 
-390 IDSLVNKGILKT
+390 
-402 KGENAITISANNEN
+402 
-416 IKKLEQNGIVFSEG
+416 
-430 VTIDISSSNID
+430 
-441 NIVNNG
+441 
-447 LLIGDSSKFIEK
+447 
-459 NYINNGIMFSYD
+459 
-471 GTNNN
+471 
-476 YKIQGYKNTGAD
+476 
-488 GIKVGDKTIVNA
+488 
-500 TLNKGTDN
+500 TL
-508 SIATGSNSIALTEN
+508 S
-522 KSNMIYNGIT
+522 
-532 DTLKVNEDRTL
+532 
-543 TNSIVNGYTSVI
+543 NSIVNSYTTAINIDGGNFTGDNI
-555 VFDENGGSLTLDNSI
+555 V
-570 INGGLDEASATI
+570 INGGIDETSATI
-582 KGSDSSNNLAL
+582 KGSDSSDNLAL

-631 NLIFN
+631 NLIFY

-661 NINVATDVTLFES
+661 NINVVTDVTLFES

-679 AKNIAIQKDGNL
+679 ADSITIQKDGNL

-702 HALSRNDG
+702 HALSGNTG
-710 TISSNGGKL
+710 VISSEGGKL
-719 LLALNGVGEGETISF
+719 LLALNGVGEGETIDF
-734 GTTSLDESM
+734 GNNKLDDTI
-743 KGNEKGFKEA
+743 KGNEIGY
-753 TIDTTSL
+753 TSGITLDTTSL
-760 LHNIEK
+760 LHSLA
-766 IDDKT
+766 
-771 VKVSTEENIP
+771 KVEG
-781 YVSDVNYN
+781 
-789 ELNTVYQS
+789 NTVIVNTVENLPTDFMPTSIDYSKLNSIYQS
-797 IRSVDGV
+797 MRITDQVK
-804 GEFNV
+804 EFDV
-809 TDDKALVEFTNYLH
+809 TDDKKLSGFTGYLN
-823 DIYAGNPYSFSS
+823 DIYAGNPYSLSS

-923 QSESEINNSSKVEGD
+923 QSESEINSSSKVEGD

-964 DYEAD
+964 DYEVD

-1009 YLEPSIALDYTYVNQ
+1009 YLEPSVALDYTYVNQ

-1044 TTTKFGVDLR
+1044 TTAKFGVDLR

>member
-1 MKNFEEKILKR
+1 MKDFEEKLLKR
-12 WLKRKVKITLA
+12 WLKRKVKITLGIIITFFISGNIGYA
-23 TIVAFLIGSSLS
+23 NDIYIKFENNNLIVEPSDTVEINNSILTFNNKADKLTVDNSIIKDLALQFKNSGSLNLTSTGKTYVVGNFGELSSL
-35 LAETLY
+35 
-41 IKNGENGVEFS
+41 EN
-52 IDDQNWG
+52 
-59 ENPYF
+59 
-64 ENSFEN
+64 N
-70 GIYTNNRKIESDY
+70 GIIEGKSTWIVYNDNKIGLLDNRGIIRAICGLGSTVLTISNYRTMEMVKNSGLIYSEADSSTTFFNSGEKIVNEGNIITKVYSSGESINNQD
-83 IGIYNKAL
+83 YNKNQEINNKGL
-91 NISLINENKISV
+91 ILTIST
-103 DGENVWGIY
+103 GESKTWKSGVWGILERGI
-112 NNGTI
+112 NEKAIGEKRI
-117 EVLRN
+117 IN
-122 SGLLEVS
+122 SGIISTKNDLKS
-129 GENQAI
+129 DFKAYGI
-135 GIHNNSSNILLINE
+135 GIW
-149 NKISVD
+149 D
-155 GENVWG
+155 M
-161 IYNNGTIEV
+161 
-170 LRNSGLLEVNGANEA
+170 A
-185 KGIVNYEGKIA
+185 
-196 KIENSGLLEVNGTS
+196 
-210 FVTGILNLNGEI
+210 
-222 NNLLN
+222 
-227 QGIVKVTNS
+227 S
-236 SSEAIGIDNQNPKG
+236 SSEKTITVLNDGIISAAGKNSVAIGF
-250 IINNLTNQGII
+250 
-261 DITGYLNTYGIQ
+261 
-273 NNGGGTINDLSNQG
+273 
-287 IIKVKSLTS
+287 
-296 YSKGIINGSNIENIL
+296 ER
-311 NEGIIEAKGTS
+311 EKGT
-322 QVIGI
+322 
-327 DSPAK
+327 K
-332 KETKNKGVIRVKSS
+332 
-346 SSTSEVYGIHIN
+346 
-358 TPNSKAEKI
+358 
-367 LNEGIIEAVGGS
+367 LNVS
-379 SKVKAIRSSQE
+379 
-390 IDSLVNKGILKT
+390 N
-402 KGENAITISANNEN
+402 
-416 IKKLEQNGIVFSEG
+416 NGIVYSDKDVFSG
-430 VTIDISSSNID
+430 VDSIEKINSNGI
-441 NIVNNG
+441 
-447 LLIGDSSKFIEK
+447 LIGDLK
-459 NYINNGIMFSYD
+459 NIKDLNNKYTNNGIMFSWD
-471 GTNNN
+471 SANNN
-476 YKIQGYKNTGAD
+476 YKIYGMGNTVTTPEEKTIINTKLTDEENKNT
-488 GIKVGDKTIVNA
+488 
-500 TLNKGTDN
+500 DN
-508 SIATGSNSIALTEN
+508 WTAIGSESIALTEN
-522 KSNMIYNGIT
+522 KSDMIYNGIT
-532 DTLKVNEDRTL
+532 NTLKISGDRTL
-543 TNSIVNGYTSVI
+543 TNSIVNGYTSAI

-570 INGGLDEASATI
+570 INGGVDEVSATI
-582 KGSDSSNNLAL
+582 KGSSSIDNLAL

-614 DNTVQLNGDLL
+614 DNTVQLNSDL
-625 GGTGID
+625 
-631 NLIFN
+631 
-636 PKGVSTFGG
+636 FGG
-645 EDDNN
+645 DGSDSLTFNGKDENN
-650 INIFNKVEGFE
+650 TNIFNKVGGFE
-661 NINVATDVTLFES
+661 NINVITDVTLFES

-679 AKNIAIQKDGNL
+679 ADNITIQKDGNL

-702 HALSRNDG
+702 HALSGNTG

-734 GTTSLDESM
+734 GDTSLDESM
-743 KGNEKGFKEA
+743 KGNENGFKEA

-789 ELNTVYQS
+789 ELNTIYQS

-809 TDDKALVEFTNYLH
+809 IDDKALVEFTNYLH

-969 RVAVGYEGITTTRTF
+969 RVAVGYDGITTTRTF

-994 IYAQGKYSNKLAENL
+994 IYAQAKYSNKLAENL
-1009 YLEPSIALDYTYVNQ
+1009 YLEPSVALDYTYVNQ

-1044 TTTKFGVDLR
+1044 TTAKFGVDLR

-1059 TTATHSL
+1059 TIATHSL
-1066 VAGAYYNRMLDGYEE
+1066 AAGAYYNRMLDGYEE

>member
-91 NISLINENKISV
+91 NIS
-103 DGENVWGIY
+103 
-112 NNGTI
+112 
-117 EVLRN
+117 
-122 SGLLEVS
+122 
-129 GENQAI
+129 
-135 GIHNNSSNILLINE
+135 LINE

>member
-1 MKNFEEKILKR
+1 MRENIEKSIKR
-12 WLKRKVKITLA
+12 WLKRKVTITLGMM
-23 TIVAFLIGSSLS
+23 VAFMITGEISYS
-35 LAETLY
+35 EIT
-41 IKNGENGVEFS
+41 IKY
-52 IDDQNWG
+52 D
-59 ENPYF
+59 
-64 ENSFEN
+64 
-70 GIYTNNRKIESDY
+70 
-83 IGIYNKAL
+83 
-91 NISLINENKISV
+91 
-103 DGENVWGIY
+103 
-112 NNGTI
+112 
-117 EVLRN
+117 
-122 SGLLEVS
+122 
-129 GENQAI
+129 
-135 GIHNNSSNILLINE
+135 
-149 NKISVD
+149 
-155 GENVWG
+155 
-161 IYNNGTIEV
+161 
-170 LRNSGLLEVNGANEA
+170 EVN
-185 KGIVNYEGKIA
+185 
-196 KIENSGLLEVNGTS
+196 
-210 FVTGILNLNGEI
+210 
-222 NNLLN
+222 
-227 QGIVKVTNS
+227 
-236 SSEAIGIDNQNPKG
+236 
-250 IINNLTNQGII
+250 NQGII
-261 DITGYLNTYGIQ
+261 IKDDIVIDSKEYGTLEQ
-273 NNGGGTINDLSNQG
+273 NSLGNYSWYNNNSINDQIKIDDSFSNKNFSIINSGIIYDKREDDELDNFNVGNGIFLKALSIKLLQNSGIIFGEEQG
-287 IIKVKSLTS
+287 IYLK
-296 YSKGIINGSNIENIL
+296 ENIIIDKL
-311 NEGIIEAKGTS
+311 ENEGIIGLTS
-322 QVIGI
+322 ENGVYLQSGSSI
-327 DSPAK
+327 
-332 KETKNKGVIRVKSS
+332 ETFINKGEISG
-346 SSTSEVYGIHIN
+346 YG
-358 TPNSKAEKI
+358 
-367 LNEGIIEAVGGS
+367 
-379 SKVKAIRSSQE
+379 
-390 IDSLVNKGILKT
+390 
-402 KGENAITISANNEN
+402 ANYSG
-416 IKKLEQNGIVFSEG
+416 NGMYL
-430 VTIDISSSNID
+430 SSSNIT
-441 NIVNNG
+441 NFINLGSIKGKSNNEGKSYTGNGIYLSSSKIENFTNIGIVNGKIGQNISEGYKAGNGIFNNQGIDVKFSNFGIIAGEVKAIHTDNVLGENLG
-447 LLIGDSSKFIEK
+447 LLIDGAGKTDDTFKIVVGESKKIE
-459 NYINNGIMFSYD
+459 D
-471 GTNNN
+471 GE
-476 YKIQGYKNTGAD
+476 YAEYEIKNTFTKGEYKYSNIASREND
-488 GIKVGDKTIVNA
+488 ITLSDTDNKDKLIINGY
-500 TLNKGTDN
+500 NKGLKIKND
-508 SIATGSNSIALTEN
+508 LTL
-522 KSNMIYNGIT
+522 S
-532 DTLKVNEDRTL
+532 
-543 TNSIVNGYTSVI
+543 NSIVNSYTTAINIDGGNFIGDNI
-555 VFDENGGSLTLDNSI
+555 V
-570 INGGLDEASATI
+570 INGGIDETSATI
-582 KGSDSSNNLAL
+582 KGSDSTDNLTL
-593 TNGTIINGNI
+593 KGNSIINGNI
-603 DLGAGDDKLSI
+603 DLGAGDDNLTIS
-614 DNTVQLNGDLL
+614 DSVQLNGDLL
-625 GGTGID
+625 DEDGNDT
-631 NLIFN
+631 LTFN
-636 PKGVSTFGG
+636 NNGVSTFNN
-645 EDDNN
+645 EVDNN

-702 HALSRNDG
+702 HALSGNTG
-710 TISSNGGKL
+710 VISSEGGKL
-719 LLALNGVGEGETISF
+719 LLALNGVGEGETIDF
-734 GTTSLDESM
+734 GNNRLDDTI
-743 KGNEKGFKEA
+743 KGNEIGYTSGITLD
-753 TIDTTSL
+753 TISL
-760 LHNIEK
+760 LHSLAKVEGN
-766 IDDKT
+766 T
-771 VKVSTEENIP
+771 VKV
-781 YVSDVNYN
+781 
-789 ELNTVYQS
+789 NTVENLPSLPTSIDYSKLNSIYQS
-797 IRSVDGV
+797 MRITDQVK
-804 GEFNV
+804 EFDV
-809 TDDKALVEFTNYLH
+809 TDNKKLSGFTSYLN

-994 IYAQGKYSNKLAENL
+994 IYAQAKYSNKLAENL
-1009 YLEPSIALDYTYVNQ
+1009 YLEPSVALDYTYVNQ

-1044 TTTKFGVDLR
+1044 TTAKFGVDLR

-1105 VGLRAKY
+1105 VGLRVKY

>member
-1 MKNFEEKILKR
+1 MRENIEKSIKR
-12 WLKRKVKITLA
+12 WLKRKVTITLGMM
-23 TIVAFLIGSSLS
+23 VAFMITGEISYSEITIKYDEVNNQGIIIKGDIVIDSKEYGILEQNSLGNYSWYNNNSINDQIKIDDSFSNKNFSIINSGIIYDKKEDDELDNFNVGNGIFLKELSIKLLENSGIIFGEEQGIYLKKNVIIDKLENEGIIGLTS
-35 LAETLY
+35 
-41 IKNGENGVEFS
+41 ENGVYLQLESS
-52 IDDQNWG
+52 IETFINKG
-59 ENPYF
+59 EICSYGANYSGNGMYLSSSSITNF
-64 ENSFEN
+64 INLGSIKGKSNNEGKSYTGN
-70 GIYTNNRKIESDY
+70 GIYLSSSKIENFTNIGIVSGKIGQNISEGYKAGNGIFNSRKIGVKFSNF
-83 IGIYNKAL
+83 GIIAGEVKAIHTD
-91 NISLINENKISV
+91 N
-103 DGENVWGIY
+103 
-112 NNGTI
+112 
-117 EVLRN
+117 
-122 SGLLEVS
+122 VS
-129 GENQAI
+129 GENLGLLIDGAGKTDDTLKIVVGESQKI
-135 GIHNNSSNILLINE
+135 ITSGEYNGYEIKNTFTKGEYKYSNIASRE
-149 NKISVD
+149 N
-155 GENVWG
+155 
-161 IYNNGTIEV
+161 
-170 LRNSGLLEVNGANEA
+170 
-185 KGIVNYEGKIA
+185 
-196 KIENSGLLEVNGTS
+196 
-210 FVTGILNLNGEI
+210 
-222 NNLLN
+222 
-227 QGIVKVTNS
+227 
-236 SSEAIGIDNQNPKG
+236 
-250 IINNLTNQGII
+250 
-261 DITGYLNTYGIQ
+261 DIT
-273 NNGGGTINDLSNQG
+273 LSDTDN
-287 IIKVKSLTS
+287 KDKL
-296 YSKGIINGSNIENIL
+296 IINGY
-311 NEGIIEAKGTS
+311 
-322 QVIGI
+322 
-327 DSPAK
+327 
-332 KETKNKGVIRVKSS
+332 NKGLK
-346 SSTSEVYGIHIN
+346 IN
-358 TPNSKAEKI
+358 SD
-367 LNEGIIEAVGGS
+367 L
-379 SKVKAIRSSQE
+379 
-390 IDSLVNKGILKT
+390 
-402 KGENAITISANNEN
+402 
-416 IKKLEQNGIVFSEG
+416 
-430 VTIDISSSNID
+430 
-441 NIVNNG
+441 
-447 LLIGDSSKFIEK
+447 
-459 NYINNGIMFSYD
+459 
-471 GTNNN
+471 
-476 YKIQGYKNTGAD
+476 
-488 GIKVGDKTIVNA
+488 
-500 TLNKGTDN
+500 TL
-508 SIATGSNSIALTEN
+508 S
-522 KSNMIYNGIT
+522 
-532 DTLKVNEDRTL
+532 
-543 TNSIVNGYTSVI
+543 NSIVNSYTTAINIDGGNFTGDNI
-555 VFDENGGSLTLDNSI
+555 V
-570 INGGLDEASATI
+570 INGGIDETSATI
-582 KGSDSSNNLAL
+582 KGSDSTDNLTL
-593 TNGTIINGNI
+593 KENSIINGNI
-603 DLGAGDDKLSI
+603 DLGAGDDNLTIS
-614 DNTVQLNGDLL
+614 DSVQLNGDLL
-625 GGTGID
+625 DEDGNDT
-631 NLIFN
+631 LTFN
-636 PKGVSTFGG
+636 NNGVSTFNNGV
-645 EDDNN
+645 DNN

-691 ILRIDSTNGNS
+691 ILRIDGTEKDGEGNVIG
-702 HALSRNDG
+702 HALSGNTG
-710 TISSNGGKL
+710 VISSEGGKL
-719 LLALNGVGEGETISF
+719 LLALNGVGEGETIDF
-734 GTTSLDESM
+734 GNNKLDSSI
-743 KGNEKGFKEA
+743 KGNEIGY
-753 TIDTTSL
+753 TSGITLDTTSL
-760 LHNIEK
+760 LHSLA
-766 IDDKT
+766 
-771 VKVSTEENIP
+771 KVEG
-781 YVSDVNYN
+781 
-789 ELNTVYQS
+789 NTVIVNTVENLPTDFMPASIDYSKLNSIYQS
-797 IRSVDGV
+797 MRITDQVK
-804 GEFNV
+804 EFDV
-809 TDDKALVEFTNYLH
+809 TDDKKLSGFTSYLN

-835 ELSRKSVNMFSDV
+835 ELSRKSINMFSDV

-1044 TTTKFGVDLR
+1044 TTAKFGVDLR